1 MQNDVRLIDANV
13 LKEDLKNML
22 ARVMYESDLDFDH
35 SHAKIWTATITGIQ
49 HSIKRLDNAPTIDAV
64 EVVHGRWIEHPDDRC
79 SLFNGWECSECKQIV
94 SGGRGNYC
102 PNCGAKMDAQDM
114 DVPTKDGGAESV

>member
-1 MQNDVRLIDANV
+1 MDDVRLIDATA

-64 EVVHGRWIEHPDDRC
+64 PVKHGRWIMENIREKSYLRMCTVCRKIAYFCGEGC
-79 SLFNGWECSECKQIV
+79 SYI
-94 SGGRGNYC
+94 YC
-102 PNCGAKMDAQDM
+102 PNCGAKMD
-114 DVPTKDGGAESV
+114 GGADDE

>member
-1 MQNDVRLIDANV
+1 MPDVRLIDANAM
-13 LKEDLKNML
+13 KEDLKNML

-64 EVVHGRWIEHPDDRC
+64 PVVHGRWVETGKVFVHSMYDLFTKC
-79 SLFNGWECSECKQIV
+79 SKCSFGHVRNEYQEPY
-94 SGGRGNYC
+94 RYC
-102 PNCGAKMDAQDM
+102 PNCGAKMDAEE
-114 DVPTKDGGAESV
+114 GLA

>member
-1 MQNDVRLIDANV
+1 MPDVRPIDANA

-64 EVVHGRWIEHPDDRC
+64 PVVHGRWVRAAGKSNIWYC
-79 SLFNGWECSECKQIV
+79 SVCGDKINYKQNRRTYNIPKV
-94 SGGRGNYC
+94 PVEQKNKFCR
-102 PNCGAKMDAQDM
+102 NCGAKMD
-114 DVPTKDGGAESV
+114 GGA